1 MTIQTPESGVDTG
14 LPDTFMQSLEN
25 LSNDALKVTYLM
37 DMVRDIHDTRQLRT
51 MVDLC
56 ADLARSLSIK
66 ADEVVHLAMKSESS
80 QEGTN

>member
-1 MTIQTPESGVDTG
+1 MTLQIPESGADTG
-14 LPDTFMQSLEN
+14 FPDTLMQSLEN

-37 DMVRDIHDTRQLRT
+37 DMVREIHDNKELRT

-66 ADEVVHLAMKSESS
+66 ADEVVHLAMKAANPQSEVV
-80 QEGTN
+80 

>member
-1 MTIQTPESGVDTG
+1 MTLQTPETGADTG

-37 DMVRDIHDTRQLRT
+37 DIVRDIHDNKELRT

-56 ADLARSLSIK
+56 ADLARSLASK
-66 ADEVVHLAMKSESS
+66 ANEVVHLAMKAENS
-80 QEGTN
+80 QAGTM